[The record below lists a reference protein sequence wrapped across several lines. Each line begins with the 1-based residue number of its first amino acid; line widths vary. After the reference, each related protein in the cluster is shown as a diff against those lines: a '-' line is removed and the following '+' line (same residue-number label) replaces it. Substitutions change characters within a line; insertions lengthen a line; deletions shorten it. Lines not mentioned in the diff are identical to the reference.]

1 MLQAALL
8 NGERGPGDVAVQ
20 MSGISKRFGPVQALH
35 NVDLELRH
43 GEILGLVGDNGAGK
57 STLMKI
63 LNGAV
68 IPDDGQILVDG
79 VVRHIRSPRDAWSV
93 GISTI
98 YQELALF
105 NNLDVAANVFS
116 GRELTTRV
124 LGIRFLRRRRMEKE
138 AGNLLR
144 ELNISLASPRLLVE
158 RLSGGQRQMMAAARA
173 IGFKS
178 RVLILD
184 EPTAALGVRE
194 SAVLLEHV
202 TRLREAGLGI
212 IMVTHRIPDVLAIG
226 DRVMILKG
234 GESQGVLSV
243 DSCTLND
250 VVGLIVGGK
259 PRD

>member
-1 MLQAALL
+1 MQQAAL
-8 NGERGPGDVAVQ
+8 NGERGPGEVAVQ

-79 VVRHIRSPRDAWSV
+79 VVCHIRSPRDAWSV

-116 GRELTTRV
+116 GRELTARV

-212 IMVTHRIPDVLAIG
+212 ILVTHRIPDVLAIG
-226 DRVMILKG
+226 DRVMVLKG

-243 DSCTLND
+243 DGCTLND
-250 VVGLIVGGK
+250 IVGLIVGGK

>member
-1 MLQAALL
+1 LL
-8 NGERGPGDVAVQ
+8 NGERGPGEVSVQ
-20 MSGISKRFGPVQALH
+20 MTGISKRFGAVQALH

-63 LNGAV
+63 LNGAL

-79 VVRHIRSPRDAWSV
+79 IKRNIRSPRDAWSV

-116 GRELTTRV
+116 GRELTARV

-144 ELNISLASPRLLVE
+144 ELNINLSSPRLLVE

-178 RVLILD
+178 KVLILD

-202 TRLREAGLGI
+202 TRLRDAGLGI
-212 IMVTHRIPDVLAIG
+212 ILVTHRIPDVLAIG

-243 DSCTLND
+243 GDCTLSD

-259 PRD
+259 PRG